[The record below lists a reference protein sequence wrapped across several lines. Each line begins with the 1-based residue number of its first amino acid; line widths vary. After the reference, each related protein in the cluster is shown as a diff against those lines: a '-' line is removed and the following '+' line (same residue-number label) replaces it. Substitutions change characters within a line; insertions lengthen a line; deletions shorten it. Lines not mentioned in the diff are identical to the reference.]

1 MDHPATTAGVT
12 SALEFCMSLSSRTD
26 AVIELWHGTPP
37 LMFALHNELSD
48 LVVVLDSTR
57 TATELVGPDASKQHA
72 RLLGDLEKPLTEAY
86 RILTAV
92 EALVVELVEAH
103 DGKTRGRV
111 LNRDGKAATFKDR
124 LRGVRTVLHDCLLL
138 HNVYGYHIRSSSRQ
152 S

>member
-1 MDHPATTAGVT
+1 MDHPATMAGVT

-26 AVIELWHGTPP
+26 AVIESWHGTPP

-57 TATELVGPDASKQHA
+57 ATTELVGLDASKQYS

-86 RILTAV
+86 RILTEV
-92 EALVVELVEAH
+92 EDLVVELIEAR

-111 LNRDGKAATFKDR
+111 LNRDGKATNFKDR
-124 LRGVRTVLHDCLLL
+124 LRGVRIVLHDCLLL
-138 HNVYGYHIRSSSRQ
+138 HNVYGYHIRS
-152 S
+152 